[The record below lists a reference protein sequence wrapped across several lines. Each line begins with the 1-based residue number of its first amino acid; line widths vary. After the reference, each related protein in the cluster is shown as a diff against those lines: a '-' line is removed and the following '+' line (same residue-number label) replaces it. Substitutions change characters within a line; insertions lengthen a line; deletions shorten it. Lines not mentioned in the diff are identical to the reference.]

1 MDDTQKSRTSD
12 VNSSRKRRSSIL
24 KSQRPPRTPFSE
36 LEFNVATPTDTVKSR
51 RVSFSRRTGVA
62 EFVTNEATTTWKNF
76 YEEHNKSLES
86 SSNDS
91 QVKAPRQPIGHIGKR
106 IFDEQFEE
114 VEAFDFIGQFNNPGL
129 NINTSINN
137 INLTQQLA
145 SLENTDNIKLSAPHT
160 NFELSTFTENHSK
173 LFGDELTAPTMGEMS
188 ERIDVNFSDIQ
199 SINRGKDDDLDE
211 IERDLE
217 RAQNNV
223 NYAGPFADRQNM
235 SEYIEIDLNTTHIT
249 MGNEQSDMSITDTIH
264 SQVQDVSKS
273 CSIDKKMSQTKDW
286 VTDKENIAINPYVTP
301 RESVNFAINEEA
313 DKVLVFDGK
322 RLTLQSERDDKKYRK
337 PLVTNGPAKE
347 IPQRKTIVLN
357 VNDDLPNFIDD
368 LHISNI
374 DSFKGIVSNDCDKEL
389 IPMKNRSVINI
400 DQEHIST
407 TETAQSQNILDKKTN
422 KNRTLMYEDDDCNIS
437 MTQALPANI
446 IENKVEKSQTI
457 LYENDGNMSVTEAV
471 PMNIVVLKNSNSD
484 KRKTIVFEDD
494 MASISMT
501 QALPVNIIKENTQ
514 DRRTILYEND
524 GIPKPDHKTQN
535 IFPDDIKVNE
545 KEKSVLYKIIND
557 NVPFTNGNLIDNGK
571 KCEENRTVIFGND
584 TLNISV
590 TQAIPNN
597 IIVSDKASLSE
608 RRKSIPYKN
617 DMADLS
623 ITETIANNIV
633 LQEKNCQFQSN
644 EKIRCHNVLSDNI
657 SVENENLLQSRKT
670 VYVNDTGDI
679 LISQAISS
687 NTALLANEEQ
697 TQRRRTLV
705 FEKDAGNI
713 SVTQAIPSNI
723 ILPGN
728 DAQTQRRRTIV
739 YENDAGNISV
749 TQAIPS
755 NIILP
760 NNEAQTQRRRTIV
773 YENDTGDISVT
784 QAIPSNIIL
793 PDNEAQTQR
802 RRTVVYENDAG
813 DISVTQAIPSN
824 IILPDNEAQ
833 THRRRTI
840 VYENDAGN
848 ISVTQA
854 IPSNIILPDNEAQT
868 HRRRTIVYENDAGN
882 ISVTQAIPSNIILP
896 DYEAQTHRRRTIVYE
911 NDAGDISVTQA
922 IPSNIILPDNEAQT
936 HRRRTIVYGNDTGDI
951 SVTQAIPSNIILPD
965 NEAQTQRRRTIV
977 YENDTGDIS
986 VTQAIPNNI
995 ILPDNEAQTQRKRT
1009 IVYENNAGNIS
1020 VTQAIPSNIILP
1032 DNEAQTQRR
1041 RTIVHENDTGDI
1053 SVTQAIPSNIILPD
1067 NGAQI
1072 QGRRTVVYEND
1083 AGDISVTQAIP
1094 TNIILAE
1101 NETHRQSRKAILN
1114 EKDSNNISVFEAM
1127 PSNIILRNEDDLPGD
1142 QLLIRNNILQNKPID
1157 NTITNKRVSHAEG
1170 PEAVKTSEINI
1181 QNEEIATNSG
1191 NISITCNKDGKELF
1205 TREEDKA
1212 DFEMAT
1218 VAVDNTNLTQFEKK
1232 RDITEFREIEVH
1244 GISYNT
1250 SHNTMDAYDIS
1261 AEQEVINKYS
1271 NAKNTNC
1278 AIILTKENYESHE
1291 IDTQKRKSDVVEDRV
1306 RNADFTKPIPN
1317 TLSSIQNDCIDEP
1330 LKEFKTSSA
1339 SNHIN
1344 RQVLLYQV
1352 TTKQT
1357 DLLES
1362 KTSDQSRCEKAIE
1375 DAIVISSPKI
1385 IAAANIIEEKNSL
1398 VIAKKNSELINHKKT
1413 IHGSDNTFNEHKF
1426 DIDKTLDFQKSLEQ
1440 PKVALDN
1447 LLNMSNASMESETDH
1462 KNVMAEIVS
1471 EQQLLADNKK
1481 EDIDNISNESMFYI
1495 TKDSDEEDQP
1505 DKETSL
1511 NVPPTSSLTQKEENT
1526 ENDARLQKKLVEFKS
1541 IVNENNNS
1549 PPKNRHYEQIV
1560 SLGVE
1565 RGSEKILYL
1574 QARY

>member
-1 MDDTQKSRTSD
+1 
-12 VNSSRKRRSSIL
+12 
-24 KSQRPPRTPFSE
+24 
-36 LEFNVATPTDTVKSR
+36 
-51 RVSFSRRTGVA
+51 
-62 EFVTNEATTTWKNF
+62 
-76 YEEHNKSLES
+76 
-86 SSNDS
+86 
-91 QVKAPRQPIGHIGKR
+91 
-106 IFDEQFEE
+106 
-114 VEAFDFIGQFNNPGL
+114 
-129 NINTSINN
+129 
-137 INLTQQLA
+137 
-145 SLENTDNIKLSAPHT
+145 
-160 NFELSTFTENHSK
+160 
-173 LFGDELTAPTMGEMS
+173 
-188 ERIDVNFSDIQ
+188 
-199 SINRGKDDDLDE
+199 
-211 IERDLE
+211 
-217 RAQNNV
+217 
-223 NYAGPFADRQNM
+223 
-235 SEYIEIDLNTTHIT
+235 
-249 MGNEQSDMSITDTIH
+249 
-264 SQVQDVSKS
+264 
-273 CSIDKKMSQTKDW
+273 MSQTKDW

-422 KNRTLMYEDDDCNIS
+422 KNRTLMYENDNCNIS

-446 IENKVEKSQTI
+446 IEHKVEKSQTI

-471 PMNIVVLKNSNSD
+471 PMNIVVLKNSKSD

-514 DRRTILYEND
+514 DKRTILYEND

-545 KEKSVLYKIIND
+545 KEKSILYKIIND

-633 LQEKNCQFQSN
+633 LQEKNYQFQSN
-644 EKIRCHNVLSDNI
+644 EKIRCHNALSDNI

-697 TQRRRTLV
+697 TQRRRTIV
-705 FEKDAGNI
+705 YENDAGNI

-723 ILPGN
+723 ILPDN
-728 DAQTQRRRTIV
+728 EAQTQRRRTIV

-760 NNEAQTQRRRTIV
+760 DNEAQTQRRTTIV
-773 YENDTGDISVT
+773 YENDTGNISVT

-813 DISVTQAIPSN
+813 DISVTQAIP
-824 IILPDNEAQ
+824 
-833 THRRRTI
+833 
-840 VYENDAGN
+840 
-848 ISVTQA
+848 
-854 IPSNIILPDNEAQT
+854 
-868 HRRRTIVYENDAGN
+868 
-882 ISVTQAIPSNIILP
+882 
-896 DYEAQTHRRRTIVYE
+896 
-911 NDAGDISVTQA
+911 
-922 IPSNIILPDNEAQT
+922 
-936 HRRRTIVYGNDTGDI
+936 
-951 SVTQAIPSNIILPD
+951 
-965 NEAQTQRRRTIV
+965 
-977 YENDTGDIS
+977 
-986 VTQAIPNNI
+986 
-995 ILPDNEAQTQRKRT
+995 
-1009 IVYENNAGNIS
+1009 
-1020 VTQAIPSNIILP
+1020 
-1032 DNEAQTQRR
+1032 
-1041 RTIVHENDTGDI
+1041 
-1053 SVTQAIPSNIILPD
+1053 
-1067 NGAQI
+1067 
-1072 QGRRTVVYEND
+1072 
-1083 AGDISVTQAIP
+1083 

-1101 NETHRQSRKAILN
+1101 NETQRQSRKAILN

-1127 PSNIILRNEDDLPGD
+1127 PSNIILRDEDDLPGD
-1142 QLLIRNNILQNKPID
+1142 QSLLRNNILQNKPID
-1157 NTITNKRVSHAEG
+1157 NTITNKRVSRAEG

-1181 QNEEIATNSG
+1181 QNEEIATNFG

-1205 TREEDKA
+1205 TREEDKS

-1261 AEQEVINKYS
+1261 AGQEVINKCS

-1278 AIILTKENYESHE
+1278 AILFTKENCESHE
-1291 IDTQKRKSDVVEDRV
+1291 IDTQKRKSGVVQDRV
-1306 RNADFTKPIPN
+1306 RNADITKPIPN
-1317 TLSSIQNDCIDEP
+1317 TLSSIQNDSIDKS
-1330 LKEFKTSSA
+1330 LKEFKTSSE

-1375 DAIVISSPKI
+1375 DEIVMTSPKI
-1385 IAAANIIEEKNSL
+1385 IAAANIIEEKKL
-1398 VIAKKNSELINHKKT
+1398 C
-1413 IHGSDNTFNEHKF
+1413 
-1426 DIDKTLDFQKSLEQ
+1426 
-1440 PKVALDN
+1440 
-1447 LLNMSNASMESETDH
+1447 
-1462 KNVMAEIVS
+1462 
-1471 EQQLLADNKK
+1471 
-1481 EDIDNISNESMFYI
+1481 YI
-1495 TKDSDEEDQP
+1495 IYQ
-1505 DKETSL
+1505 
-1511 NVPPTSSLTQKEENT
+1511 
-1526 ENDARLQKKLVEFKS
+1526 RKL
-1541 IVNENNNS
+1541 
-1549 PPKNRHYEQIV
+1549 
-1560 SLGVE
+1560 
-1565 RGSEKILYL
+1565 
-1574 QARY
+1574 